1 MVNRA
6 KGIFEVNI
14 EYIYIY
20 IYISSFVS
28 LASSSAAI
36 STWIC
41 LEVLFYALNP
51 SWISCSIWYL
61 SSYADMIEVNVLV

>member
-20 IYISSFVS
+20 MS
-28 LASSSAAI
+28 LASSSVAI

-41 LEVLFYALNP
+41 LEVLFYALNS
-51 SWISCSIWYL
+51 SWISCSILYL